1 MAAANV
7 DATTVLLKNPLEDH
21 DPNSRVENP
30 STFLSPGDSNSGLHP
45 TEPTQTPT
53 TTQAQKPVRR
63 RKRRDVHM
71 IDSAG
76 ANNNKNIRALRQAA
90 RSAATYDE
98 NLMDQIIQKQL
109 GDDPSGSRGGR
120 RKKTFDMAK
129 EVDTETMIAY
139 SVGFPVDSLT
149 EEEIEAGVVSSI
161 GGIEQANYIVVRNHI
176 LALWREN
183 VNVWLHRDH
192 AMESIRSRHKSL
204 VNSAYSFLLQH
215 GYINFGVA
223 AAIKG
228 VMLPEATKA
237 NVVVIGA
244 GLAGLAAARQMLQSG
259 FKVVVLEGR
268 KRPGGRVFTKK
279 MAGNGYTAGADLGG
293 SVITGIHG
301 NPIGVL
307 ARQLGFPLHKVRDK
321 CPLYQP
327 DGRPVDGVIDARVED
342 TFNRLLDKACQL
354 RQAMD
359 EVAVDVSLG
368 TALETF
374 RQVYGVA
381 EKPEE
386 RRLLDWHL
394 ANLEYAN
401 AGLLS
406 ELSLAFWDQ
415 DDPYEMGGDHC
426 FVAGGNGRFVQA
438 LVENL
443 PIFYDRTVRVVR
455 YGSDGVQV
463 VAGGQVFQGDTVL
476 CTVPLGVLKSGSIKF
491 VPELPNRKLEAI
503 KRLGFG
509 LLNKVALLFPTVFW
523 GAEIDTF
530 GHLCDDSSRRGEFFL
545 FYSYASV
552 SGGALLIALVAGEAA
567 IKFESMDPNDAVE
580 RILEILRG
588 IYGPR
593 GVVVP
598 EPVQTVCTRWGSE
611 PLSMGSYSHVAVGAS
626 GDDYDILAE
635 SVGEGRVFFAGEA
648 TNRRYPATMHG
659 AFLSGLREAANIS
672 KVYNSR
678 SMPQK
683 TDKSLSK
690 DSELSAALLTDL
702 FREPDLAFGGFSILF
717 DPQSTDHNSM
727 ALLRIAVGGNGRKT
741 GDDAGSSGQLH
752 SSAPIKQ
759 HGQMP
764 SKELQLYCLLSRQ
777 QAFELSEVSGGDEDR
792 LRYLCEKFRAKLVG
806 RRGLGA
812 VGEALVSSVKF
823 VRPYQKNV
831 LTPVPPYDF
840 GNKGAQV

>member
-7 DATTVLLKNPLEDH
+7 DAPAVIFKSPMQ
-21 DPNSRVENP
+21 DPESNSCVENP
-30 STFLSPGDSNSGLHP
+30 PAFVSPGDSNSGLHP
-45 TEPTQTPT
+45 AELIQTPT
-53 TTQAQKPVRR
+53 PLQSQKPVRK
-63 RKRRDVHM
+63 RKRREVHT
-71 IDSAG
+71 IESG
-76 ANNNKNIRALRQAA
+76 GTNNKNIRALRQAA

-98 NLMDQIIQKQL
+98 NLIDEIIQKQL

-120 RKKTFDMAK
+120 RKKIIDMAK
-129 EVDTETMIAY
+129 EVDTEAMIAY

-161 GGIEQANYIVVRNHI
+161 GGTEQANYIIVRNHI

-192 AMESIRSRHKSL
+192 AMESIRSKHKSL
-204 VNSAYSFLLQH
+204 VNSAYSFLFQH

-228 VMLPEATKA
+228 VMPETTKA

-244 GLAGLAAARQMLQSG
+244 GLAGLAAARQLLQSG

-268 KRPGGRVFTKK
+268 RRPGGRVFTKK
-279 MAGNGYTAGADLGG
+279 MAGNGYTAAADLGG

-301 NPIGVL
+301 NPLGVL

-321 CPLYQP
+321 CPLYQT
-327 DGRPVDGVIDARVED
+327 DGSPVDGVIDTRVEE

-359 EVAVDVSLG
+359 EVSVDVSLG

-374 RQVYGVA
+374 RRVYHVA
-381 EKPEE
+381 ERAEE

-406 ELSLAFWDQ
+406 DLSLAFWDQ

-455 YGSDGVQV
+455 YASDGVQV
-463 VAGGQVFQGDTVL
+463 VAGGQVFQGDMVL

-491 VPELPNRKLEAI
+491 EPELPNRKLEAI

-509 LLNKVALLFPTVFW
+509 LLNKVVLLFPSAFW

-530 GHLCDDSSRRGEFFL
+530 GHLCDDANRRGEFFL

-580 RILEILRG
+580 RTLEILRG

-659 AFLSGLREAANIS
+659 AFLSGSREAANIS

-683 TDKSLSK
+683 IDRGLSK
-690 DSELSAALLTDL
+690 DSELSAALLADL
-702 FREPDLAFGGFSILF
+702 FREPDLTFGGFSILF
-717 DPQSTDHNSM
+717 DPQSTDLNSM
-727 ALLRIAVGGNGRKT
+727 ALLRVAVGGNGRKS
-741 GDDAGSSGQLH
+741 GDDAESSGQQH
-752 SSAPIKQ
+752 SSDLIKQ
-759 HGQMP
+759 QGQMP
-764 SKELQLYCLLSRQ
+764 SKQLQLYSLLSRQ
-777 QAFELSEVSGGDEDR
+777 QALDFSEVSGGDEDR

-806 RRGLGA
+806 RKGLGA
-812 VGEALVSSVKF
+812 LGEALVSSLKF
-823 VRPYQKNV
+823 IRSYQKNV
-831 LTPVPPYDF
+831 SIPVPPYNF
-840 GNKGAQV
+840 GSKGTQV